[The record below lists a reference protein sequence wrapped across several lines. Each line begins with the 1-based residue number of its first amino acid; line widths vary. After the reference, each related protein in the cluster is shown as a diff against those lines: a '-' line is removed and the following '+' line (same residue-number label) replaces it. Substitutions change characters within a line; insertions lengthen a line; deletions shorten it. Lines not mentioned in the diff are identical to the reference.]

1 MDHIWQTVLAIIG
14 SIGGAGAIIV
24 AVVKFSSEQIAA
36 ALAKKYEIKLSKE
49 LESYKAGLDKKTYI
63 SRARFDMEFAIYGKL
78 SEAFLLMRDA
88 VYWLFPSGIDR
99 LPLEEDAKKQVF
111 LDRYTKSGEAIEK
124 AQTVLGSN
132 APFIPAEFYADFEE
146 IRRLCM
152 HQYTR
157 YTWCGDLASEKQRQT
172 DCIIRI
178 TDECYEST
186 DKIFDKYEKLINKL
200 REYLENLEVSEE

>member
-1 MDHIWQTVLAIIG
+1 
-14 SIGGAGAIIV
+14 
-24 AVVKFSSEQIAA
+24 
-36 ALAKKYEIKLSKE
+36 
-49 LESYKAGLDKKTYI
+49 
-63 SRARFDMEFAIYGKL
+63 MEFAIYGKL

-146 IRRLCM
+146 ISMDFFSGSATTAHAVMQLNSEDSGNRQYILVQLPELC
-152 HQYTR
+152 
-157 YTWCGDLASEKQRQT
+157 DEKSEA
-172 DCIIRI
+172 
-178 TDECYEST
+178 
-186 DKIFDKYEKLINKL
+186 
-200 REYLENLEVSEE
+200 